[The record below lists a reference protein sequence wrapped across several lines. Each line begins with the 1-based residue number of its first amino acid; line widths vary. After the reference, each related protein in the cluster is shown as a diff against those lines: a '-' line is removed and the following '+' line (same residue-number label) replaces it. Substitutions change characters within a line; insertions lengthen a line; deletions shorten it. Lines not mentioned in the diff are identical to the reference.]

1 MLPDTMPADN
11 TSPPPTQQLT
21 GKRVV
26 VTGASSGIGRAIALA
41 AAAAGADVVLTYR
54 SNEAGA
60 SETAAAIRERG
71 RRSVLVQAD
80 ISNDADLPRLV
91 TTVREAFGGTDAW
104 INNAGADVLTG
115 EGARLSRREKLDLLL
130 RVDLRG
136 TMHASWAAAELLQS
150 QPDGGVIINMSWD
163 RVLQGMAGENP
174 ELFAAVKG
182 GVLSFSR
189 ALARSLAPKVRV
201 NILGPGWIE
210 TAFGEGAQS
219 AFKQRI
225 AEQIPLGRWGT
236 PEDVAGAA
244 VYLASDAARYL
255 TGQMI
260 MVNGGDVL

>member
-11 TSPPPTQQLT
+11 TPPPTTNQLT
-21 GKRVV
+21 GKRLV
-26 VTGASSGIGRAIALA
+26 VTGGSSGIGRAIALA
-41 AAAAGADVVLTYR
+41 AAAAGADVALTYR
-54 SNEAGA
+54 QNEAGA
-60 SETAAAIRERG
+60 SDTVAAIRALG
-71 RRSVLVQAD
+71 RRSLLVQAD
-80 ISNDADLPRLV
+80 ISNEAELPRLV
-91 TTVREAFGGTDAW
+91 STVRDAFGGADAW

-115 EGARLSRREKLDLLL
+115 DGARLSRREKLDLLL

-136 TMHASWAAAELLQS
+136 TMHASWAAAELLRV
-150 QPDGGVIINMSWD
+150 QPAGGVIINMSWD
-163 RVLQGMAGENP
+163 RVLQGMEGENP

-189 ALARSLAPKVRV
+189 SLARSLAPLVRV
-201 NILGPGWIE
+201 NVLGPGWIE

-225 AEQIPLGRWGT
+225 AQQIPLGRWGT

-260 MVNGGDVL
+260 MVNGGDVV